1 MGNTVIFSGRQARL
15 KKLYGAY
22 MLFYST
28 LLKYETEQH
37 HLISDFSPP
46 QLHW

>member
-1 MGNTVIFSGRQARL
+1 MGNTVTLSGRQARL
-15 KKLYGAY
+15 KKVYGAY

-37 HLISDFSPP
+37 HLISDFPP
-46 QLHW
+46 RQLH